1 MRVLPQ
7 PPGLSDHRSTNRY
20 LLWLARQEWRSL
32 AWASLLASVYHLSVI
47 LTSYLLGAAL
57 DSGLAERDT
66 GALLYWFALI
76 ALCAVAGAAVVP
88 FRERASAFNWYSS
101 AYRTVQ
107 LVTRRSS
114 RLGPTLTRRLPSGEV
129 VAIGTD
135 DIDRIGVL
143 YERAD
148 FAVCAAA
155 SVLMVAFLML
165 SSHVTF
171 GLIVLVAVPLI
182 VLGMSPLLR
191 PLNRRT
197 RAHRDRQ
204 ADLTNRAT
212 DLVAGLRVLR
222 GVGGER
228 SVGDRYRA
236 ESQRVRAAGVRVGWM
251 DAALEAVRTLYPGLL
266 LVGIVW
272 YGARLAL
279 VGEISIGQLVAF
291 YGYTGALA
299 TAVVYVMRYASDLV
313 NARVAATRVVRV
325 LSLEHDLPD
334 PGSPAQAPDSPYDLH
349 DPGSGVTL
357 GHGRITGVVCADQ
370 ADMLPLVERLGRY
383 RDGDGNG
390 GGGAEL
396 VTAHARRVPLRDLPL
411 AETRRRILVA
421 GNDAHLF
428 SGRLR
433 DELDPDGAHSD
444 AHVTAMIRAAAA
456 EDVIA
461 QSPRGLDARLTERAR
476 EYSGGQQQ
484 RLRLARALL
493 LDPEVLILVDPTSAV
508 DAHSEAAVAA
518 HLAGSRPDRVTGVVT
533 TSPLLLDRTD
543 HVLFV
548 QRGRVVAEGTH
559 RDLLGLDS
567 YAATVLRTAG
577 EKV

>member
-7 PPGLSDHRSTNRY
+7 PPGTPDHRSANRY

-32 AWASLLASVYHLSVI
+32 AWASLFASAYHLCMI

-57 DSGLAERDT
+57 DSGLADRDT
-66 GALLYWFALI
+66 GALLYWFTLI
-76 ALCAVAGAAVVP
+76 ALCALVGAAVVP

-101 AYRTVQ
+101 AYRTIQ

-135 DIDRIGVL
+135 DIDRIGNL
-143 YERAD
+143 YERGD
-148 FAVCAAA
+148 FVVCAVV
-155 SVLMVAFLML
+155 SVLTVGFLML
-165 SSHVTF
+165 TSHVTF

-197 RAHRDRQ
+197 HAHRDRQ

-212 DLVAGLRVLR
+212 DLVSGLRVLR

-279 VGEISIGQLVAF
+279 VGEISVGQLVAF
-291 YGYTGALA
+291 YGYTGALS
-299 TAVVYVMRYASDLV
+299 TAVIYIMRYSSDLV
-313 NARVAATRVVRV
+313 SARVAATRVVRV
-325 LSLEHDLPD
+325 LGLEHDLPG
-334 PGSPAQAPDSPYDLH
+334 PEAPARAPDGPCDLH
-349 DPGSGVTL
+349 DPASGVTL
-357 GHGRITGVVCADQ
+357 GHDHLTGVVCADQ

-383 RDGDGNG
+383 RDGDRDD
-390 GGGAEL
+390 GAVL
-396 VTAHARRVPLRDLPL
+396 AAADTRRVSLRDLSL
-411 AETRRRILVA
+411 TEVRRRILVA

-433 DELDPDGAHSD
+433 GELDPVSEHADE
-444 AHVTAMIRAAAA
+444 HVIAMIRAASA
-456 EDVIA
+456 EDVLA
-461 QSPRGLDARLTERAR
+461 QSPLGLDAELAERAR

-493 LDPEVLILVDPTSAV
+493 RDPEVLILVEPTSAV
-508 DAHSEAAVAA
+508 DAHSEAAVAER
-518 HLAGSRPDRVTGVVT
+518 LAGARPDRVTGVFT

-543 HVLFV
+543 HVQFV
-548 QRGRVVAEGTH
+548 EGGRVVAEGTH
-559 RDLLGLDS
+559 RDLLGLDP